1 MVFNN
6 CLDITPTLN
15 ERIVS
20 VNFLFLF
27 NLIYFLNKE
36 FSFDQFIVY
45 LFIYLSA
52 LSSLCFWKKWRIGIG
67 RRDIWKWM
75 VKALGPTPHLWR
87 EHGLWNWDPLFFP
100 CSNPTHP
107 HQQPTTHNTPS
118 QNNNEKKRKTHSNNW
133 NYFPLIPLITQ
144 MLIYV
149 TKNLIN

>member
-52 LSSLCFWKKWRIGIG
+52 LSSLCFWKK
-67 RRDIWKWM
+67 
-75 VKALGPTPHLWR
+75 
-87 EHGLWNWDPLFFP
+87 
-100 CSNPTHP
+100 
-107 HQQPTTHNTPS
+107 
-118 QNNNEKKRKTHSNNW
+118 
-133 NYFPLIPLITQ
+133 
-144 MLIYV
+144 
-149 TKNLIN
+149 